1 METVLI
7 NTRLVLINIHCKMS
21 GVANKNI
28 LMSSLKLNVDK
39 ALSGVFSQKKPYSLA
54 CICLTNACFRC
65 TP

>member
-1 METVLI
+1 
-7 NTRLVLINIHCKMS
+7 MS